1 MENHMHEIDQN
12 DAIDSYN
19 IDSAIQKMFKELK
32 QHLNSRQWQAF
43 ELLYIK
49 NMSEEDVAS
58 EMGFKSN
65 ESGRKAGYKQIK
77 NLKNLFK
84 QKAATLLK
92 NKGIT
97 FLGE

>member
-1 MENHMHEIDQN
+1 MPEEQV
-12 DAIDSYN
+12 AI
-19 IDSAIQKMFKELK
+19 
-32 QHLNSRQWQAF
+32 
-43 ELLYIK
+43 
-49 NMSEEDVAS
+49 

-84 QKAATLLK
+84 QKAVNLLK

>member
-1 MENHMHEIDQN
+1 MCGRRL
-12 DAIDSYN
+12 DSLGVLPDVAPVN
-19 IDSAIQKMFKELK
+19 LML
-32 QHLNSRQWQAF
+32 AF

-49 NMSEEDVAS
+49 NLPEEEVAKQ
-58 EMGFKSN
+58 MGFKSN

-84 QKAATLLK
+84 TKAVTLLK

-97 FLGE
+97 FLGDDNNGIK